1 MFDQDADEP
10 FQRAEYGPVD
20 HDRPP
25 GDAVFIDIFD
35 LKILRKLE
43 VQLNGAALPGSSD
56 GILQMK
62 IDLRSVKCAVA
73 FIDTIVQAGI
83 VQRLTQTLGC
93 GLPVLIAAHAVLRSG
108 GKFHMVGKSEFA
120 INLIDQT
127 DDAFDFRRNL
137 FSGHEDMRVI
147 LGQAAYPEQA
157 MERTLQFVS
166 VHEAEFAAADRQLP
180 VGMGTAFINQQ
191 AAGAV
196 HGLDGIILVVDPCR
210 VHSVTIMGPVAGGFP
225 EGAVQ
230 NLRG

>member
-1 MFDQDADEP
+1 
-10 FQRAEYGPVD
+10 
-20 HDRPP
+20 
-25 GDAVFIDIFD
+25 
-35 LKILRKLE
+35 
-43 VQLNGAALPGSSD
+43 
-56 GILQMK
+56 
-62 IDLRSVKCAVA
+62 
-73 FIDTIVQAGI
+73 
-83 VQRLTQTLGC
+83 
-93 GLPVLIAAHAVLRSG
+93 
-108 GKFHMVGKSEFA
+108 
-120 INLIDQT
+120 
-127 DDAFDFRRNL
+127 
-137 FSGHEDMRVI
+137 MRVI